1 VTTADEPPANAS
13 GRQFA
18 RNAASSY
25 LNLVIGIVLSLLL
38 TRVILRHLGAG
49 TYGLWIVLLS
59 IVSYLGLL
67 DTGVS
72 TAVVQRV
79 ARLAAIGDKEETA
92 DVIRTSLVFFTAT
105 GAVAVLVTV
114 ALAPFVASFLN
125 LGDVSGSVAGRTL
138 IILGVMT
145 AVRFLGSV
153 PSAVLFGAGRGD
165 RQSQIAGL
173 GLILTQ
179 VAQVF
184 VVLAGGGLVGLAL
197 VTVGGVLFS
206 LVVMS
211 GTVRRA
217 TGSTVYHGRFRR
229 TLLVELLRFGS
240 RNTAIAVGGMIAYS
254 LDALVI
260 GLILPVAQVA
270 PYDIALSTAN
280 LTRNLTTQG
289 TDMLL
294 PTYAHFETADDQ
306 GRQGWLFCKA
316 VMASLAISVPMVI
329 ALAAFGQPILKLW
342 LGVVPPQTY
351 KIVIA
356 LGLVTAIQLPGHQ
369 CFIFLTGIGR
379 NQILI
384 RLSLIG
390 AAVNLAGSIA
400 ATYLFGPVGPAV
412 GSLPVVVVLDFFVL
426 PVMVCRVL
434 GMPFGRYARQA
445 LLPVV
450 PGGLVAG
457 LIAAIFLLAHPLHG
471 GSTLHDGVVAV
482 VQAVI
487 VVLAALATL
496 LAVLFRVEPEF
507 RDPLVAR
514 LRRFRH

>member
-1 VTTADEPPANAS
+1 VTAADEQPANAS

-25 LNLVIGIVLSLLL
+25 LNLVIGILLSLLL

-49 TYGLWIVLLS
+49 TYGLWIVLIS
-59 IVSYLGLL
+59 IVGYLGLL

-79 ARLAAIGDKEETA
+79 ARLSAIGDKEETA
-92 DVIRTSLVFFTAT
+92 DVIRTALVFFTAT
-105 GAVAVLVTV
+105 GTVAVLITV

-145 AVRFLGSV
+145 AMRFIGSV

-165 RQSQIAGL
+165 RQSQIGGL
-173 GLILTQ
+173 GLILTE
-179 VAQVF
+179 VAQVL

-197 VTVGGVLFS
+197 VTAGGMLFS
-206 LVVMS
+206 LVAMS
-211 GTVRRA
+211 AIIRRA
-217 TGSTVYHGRFRR
+217 TGSTVHQGRFRR
-229 TLLVELLRFGS
+229 DLLVELLRFGS
-240 RNTAIAVGGMIAYS
+240 RNTAIAVGGMISYS

-260 GLILPVAQVA
+260 GLILPVAKVA

-294 PTYAHFETADDQ
+294 PTYAHFETASDPD
-306 GRQGWLFCKA
+306 RQGWLFSKA
-316 VMASLAISVPMVI
+316 VMASLAISIPMVI
-329 ALAAFGQPILKLW
+329 ALAAFGDPILKLW

-351 KIVIA
+351 EIMIA

-390 AAVNLAGSIA
+390 AAINLAGSIA
-400 ATYLFGPVGPAV
+400 ATYLFGPVGPAI
-412 GSLPVVVVLDFFVL
+412 GSLPVVVVIDFCVL
-426 PVMVCRVL
+426 PVMVCRLIGLPVA
-434 GMPFGRYARQA
+434 RYARQA

-457 LIAAIFLLAHPLHG
+457 LLAVIFLVAHPLHG
-471 GSTLHDGVVAV
+471 GSTLHDGIQAA
-482 VQAVI
+482 VQATI

-496 LAVLFRVEPEF
+496 LAVMFRVEPQF